1 MLDFNTTKMNYKK
14 LIYGLSVIALGITG
28 CTKLTEEPYGLTNT
42 GSFYKTA
49 ADAESAIIYAYSVL
63 PEVGYYS
70 RGYYIITELP
80 TENLTQKGDAGPA
93 NFELD
98 ELRTTSNNSDL
109 DNIWTY
115 MYRGV
120 ARANAVIINVP
131 KISSMPEGAR
141 NQVAGEGH
149 FLRALHYF
157 NLVRMFGEVPL
168 RTETIADV
176 SQIPMAKSPLK
187 DIYDLIIADLKSAE
201 SLINVAKISE
211 GRANKVAAQALLAK
225 VYLQLASGKSSGS
238 AGYTFVDNADAMYA
252 EAKTYAEKVISQQT
266 SYVFTD
272 KLRDIFDTEIYKKA
286 STSEHIFDAAVD
298 RSGEVEGNFS
308 KLPNMFLPADRPMT
322 IPYDVGDP
330 SKGTINIG
338 QGWGH
343 FRTEAA
349 GYNSYAAADK
359 RKTELIVSN
368 YTNGA
373 STYNLDINSS
383 SRPFT
388 RKFIDPLRVGDKSSC
403 NSPVIRYSD
412 ILLVLAEAAGPTAE
426 GYEAVN
432 RIRHRAGLGDLN
444 PSLGIQAF
452 RDAVVEERAF
462 ELAFEGNRLFDLR
475 RTNTMEKVLVQKYG
489 KTIASG
495 AYFFPV
501 PQRELDTNPLIK

>member
-1 MLDFNTTKMNYKK
+1 MNYKII
-14 LIYGLSVIALGITG
+14 IYSLACVMLTAAS
-28 CTKLTEEPYGLTNT
+28 CTKLKEEPYGLTNT

-98 ELRTTSNNSDL
+98 ENRTTSNNSDL

-120 ARANAVIINVP
+120 ARANAVISNVP
-131 KISSMPEGAR
+131 NISSMPEASR
-141 NQVAGEGH
+141 NQVVGEGH

-176 SQIPMAKSPLK
+176 AQIPMAKSPLK
-187 DIYDLIIADLKSAE
+187 DIYDLIIADLKHAE
-201 SLINVAKISE
+201 TLINTNRISE

-225 VYLQLASGKSSGS
+225 VYLHLASSKASGS
-238 AGYTFVDNADAMYA
+238 AGYTFVDNADALYA
-252 EAKTYAEKVISQQT
+252 DAKTYAAKVINEQST
-266 SYVFTD
+266 YAFTT
-272 KLRDIFDTEIYKKA
+272 KLRDIFDTEIYKK
-286 STSEHIFDAAVD
+286 STTSEHIFDAAVD
-298 RSGEVEGNFS
+298 RTGEVEGNFS
-308 KLPNMFLPADRPMT
+308 KLPNMFLPGDRPMT
-322 IPYDVGDP
+322 IPYDAAEP

-343 FRTEAA
+343 FRMESAI
-349 GYNSYAAADK
+349 YNNYAANDK
-359 RKTELIVSN
+359 RKTELIVST
-368 YTNGA
+368 YTNGGT
-373 STYNLDINSS
+373 TYNLDINSS

-388 RKFIDPLRVGDKSSC
+388 RKFIDPLRVGDKHST
-403 NSPVIRYSD
+403 NSPVIRYTD
-412 ILLVLAEAAGPTAE
+412 VLLIFAEASGPTTEA
-426 GYEAVN
+426 YAAVN
-432 RIRHRAGLGDLN
+432 KVRSRAGLGDLN
-444 PSLGIQAF
+444 PSLSLQAF

-462 ELAFEGNRLFDLR
+462 EFAFEGERLFDLR
-475 RTNTMEKVLVQKYG
+475 RTNSMEKVLVQKYG
-489 KTIASG
+489 KSITSG
-495 AYFFPV
+495 AYFFPI
-501 PQRELDTNPLIK
+501 PQRELDTNPLMKP

>member
-1 MLDFNTTKMNYKK
+1 MNYKK
-14 LIYGLSVIALGITG
+14 FIYSLALLSLTMGS
-28 CTKLTEEPYGLTNT
+28 CTKLEEEPYGLTNT
-42 GSFYKTA
+42 GSFYKSA
-49 ADAESAIIYAYSVL
+49 ADAESAVIYAYSVL

-80 TENLTQKGDAGPA
+80 TENLTQKGDAGA
-93 NFELD
+93 SNFELD
-98 ELRTTSNNSDL
+98 ELRTTANNSDL
-109 DNIWTY
+109 DNMWTY
-115 MYRGV
+115 LYRGV

-131 KISSMPEGAR
+131 TISSMPEAAR
-141 NQVAGEGH
+141 NQATGEGH

-168 RTETIADV
+168 RTTTIADV

-187 DIYDLIIADLKSAE
+187 DIYDLIISDLKQAE
-201 SLINVAKISE
+201 ALISVNRISE

-225 VYLQLASGKSSGS
+225 VYLQLASSKSSGS

-252 EAKTYAEKVISQQT
+252 DAKTYADKVINQQT
-266 SYVFTD
+266 TFTFTD
-272 KLRDIFDTEIYKKA
+272 KLRDIFDTEVYKKA

-298 RSGEVEGNFS
+298 RTGEVEGNFS
-308 KLPNMFLPADRPMT
+308 KLTNMFLPGDRPMT
-322 IPYDVGDP
+322 IPYDAGDL

-349 GYNSYAAADK
+349 GYNSYAATDK
-359 RKTELIVSN
+359 RKTEMIVSR
-368 YTNGA
+368 YTNG
-373 STYNLDINSS
+373 TTNYELDINSS

-388 RKFIDPLRVGDKSSC
+388 RKFIDPLRVGDKTSA

-412 ILLVLAEAAGPTAE
+412 ILLVLAEAAGPTTE
-426 GYEAVN
+426 GYSAVN
-432 RIRHRAGLGDLN
+432 KVRARAGLGVLN
-444 PSLGIQAF
+444 PALGVQAF
-452 RDAVVEERAF
+452 RDAVIEERAF

-475 RTNTMEKVLVQKYG
+475 RSNTMEKVLVQKYG
-489 KTIASG
+489 KTITSG
-495 AYFFPV
+495 AYFFPI

>member
-1 MLDFNTTKMNYKK
+1 MILPL
-14 LIYGLSVIALGITG
+14 LISAAG

-80 TENLTQKGDAGPA
+80 TENLTQKGDAGPS

-120 ARANAVIINVP
+120 ARANAVITNVP
-131 KISSMPEGAR
+131 NISSMPEAAR
-141 NQVAGEGH
+141 NQVVGEGY

-168 RTETIADV
+168 RKETIADV
-176 SQIPMAKSPLK
+176 SQIPMAKSAIK
-187 DIYDLIIADLKSAE
+187 DVYDLIISDLRQAE
-201 SLINVAKISE
+201 ALIPVEKISE

-225 VYLQLASGKSSGS
+225 VYLHLASSKNSGS
-238 AGYTFVDNADAMYA
+238 AGYSFVEDAEAMYA
-252 EAKTYAEKVISQQT
+252 EAKSYAEKVIQQQHT
-266 SYVFTD
+266 YTFTD

-286 STSEHIFDAAVD
+286 PVSEHIFDAAVD
-298 RSGEVEGNFS
+298 RTGEIEGNFS
-308 KLPNMFLPADRPMT
+308 KLQNMFLPADRPMT
-322 IPYDVGDP
+322 IPYDAGDP
-330 SKGTINIG
+330 SKGTIDIG

-349 GYNSYAAADK
+349 IYNAYAANDK
-359 RKTELIVSN
+359 RKTELIVSS
-368 YTNGA
+368 YTNG
-373 STYNLDINSS
+373 TTNYELDISSS
-383 SRPFT
+383 SRPFS

-412 ILLVLAEAAGPTAE
+412 ILLVLAEAAGPTGE

-432 RIRHRAGLGDLN
+432 RIRNRAGLGNLN
-444 PSLGIQAF
+444 PSLDLQSF
-452 RDAVVEERAF
+452 RDAVVEERAY

-475 RTNTMEKVLVQKYG
+475 RTNSMEKVLVQKYG
-489 KTIASG
+489 KTITSG